1 MLNKERLMRCH
12 KITLDVIIGLFVLLL
27 LYTAAS
33 KLMDYDKFQ
42 LQMSK
47 SPITT
52 DYAHILVWVVPS
64 LEIIISILLLI
75 SRTVA
80 LGLYSAL
87 ALMLLFT
94 VYIYAILNFS
104 DSIPCSCG
112 GVIEKMSWKQHLIF
126 NLVFIGLALLGI
138 MTQSTILKN
147 KTVKV

>member
-1 MLNKERLMRCH
+1 MRCH